1 MPERPA
7 EHPAERPA
15 ERPAGRPARP
25 APRGPRLLAVQ
36 GAGRLVGW
44 SLAASN
50 GRQLARSARLYRS
63 EPELAAALRELLIE
77 RASLRYAF
85 VQDASRAWC
94 WSAYL
99 PPRTTR
105 PGPLAEEP
113 IARSARGYLR
123 RDQCRQGV
131 ESFRGGLNALERE
144 LRTVGS
150 EGRWPW

>member
-1 MPERPA
+1 MSEVP
-7 EHPAERPA
+7 
-15 ERPAGRPARP
+15 GP
-25 APRGPRLLAVQ
+25 APRRPVGRGPRLLAVQ

-44 SLAASN
+44 SLAAGN
-50 GRQLARSARLYRS
+50 GRQLAMSARLYRS
-63 EPELAAALRELLIE
+63 ESELVSALRELLIE

-85 VQDASRAWC
+85 VQDRSRAWC

-105 PGPLAEEP
+105 PDQAAEEP

-131 ESFRGGLNALERE
+131 ESFRSGLNALEWE
-144 LRTVGS
+144 LRTTGR